1 MVRCGS
7 GEGLGAARS
16 ASLWTVVSCEGKCS
30 GMETGASDSCPRSRR
45 AQLGRLGFMCGVGLV
60 CMLILR
66 YSPLSWPSLK
76 NCAKV
81 PQKRR
86 ASQGPA
92 PLTKI

>member
-1 MVRCGS
+1 MVRSGS

-16 ASLWTVVSCEGKCS
+16 ASLWTVVSCEGECS

-45 AQLGRLGFMCGVGLV
+45 AQLGRLGFMYGVGLV

-76 NCAKV
+76 NRAKV